1 MFVLCSESY
10 RTRFGR
16 KERRLS
22 VDQNNILYHIQE
34 HSVHEYNSLRAE
46 MVTRI
51 QIMNNQATSAT
62 SACIAAWV
70 VSCTIFVAS
79 LSSYQMAQNLLTFCV
94 AQSLSA
100 LIPSIFLLP
109 TAVKSGENLC
119 QIAALSSYIRVFF
132 DDKLYVDEGY
142 FSWESANNSIST
154 INIQRESSSNYK
166 LFNMEFFSLSLSSLI
181 LNVTLSLVTLIRI
194 YYRKQYFGSALGIC
208 MLIWTIETI
217 LTYFVYKYS
226 SAQDMEQNAK
236 RSIYGF
242 VLYGIENGSIQVH
255 NVTPNDEDKQNIVKE
270 IASQI
275 ISKGTE
281 NYQILQSIISD
292 VNIF

>member
-1 MFVLCSESY
+1 MPNCCIIE
-10 RTRFGR
+10 
-16 KERRLS
+16 
-22 VDQNNILYHIQE
+22 LY
-34 HSVHEYNSLRAE
+34 
-46 MVTRI
+46 
-51 QIMNNQATSAT
+51 
-62 SACIAAWV
+62 
-70 VSCTIFVAS
+70 
-79 LSSYQMAQNLLTFCV
+79 
-94 AQSLSA
+94 
-100 LIPSIFLLP
+100 PS
-109 TAVKSGENLC
+109 
-119 QIAALSSYIRVFF
+119 FF